1 MSVFFILLALHC
13 FAFEMHEVAA
23 NRSHVRDSG
32 RVFLTNLYYKFVD
45 AKNGEKTLD
54 TSEVIHAV
62 QGKGM
67 AY

>member
-1 MSVFFILLALHC
+1 MSVFFILLVLHC

-23 NRSHVRDSG
+23 HRSHVRDSG
-32 RVFLTNLYYKFVD
+32 RVFLTNLYHKFVD
-45 AKNGEKTLD
+45 TKNGEKTLD
-54 TSEVIHAV
+54 TSEVIHAL

>member
-23 NRSHVRDSG
+23 HRSHVRDSG
-32 RVFLTNLYYKFVD
+32 RVLLTNLYYKLVD
-45 AKNGEKTLD
+45 KNGEKTLD
-54 TSEVIHAV
+54 ASKIIHAV